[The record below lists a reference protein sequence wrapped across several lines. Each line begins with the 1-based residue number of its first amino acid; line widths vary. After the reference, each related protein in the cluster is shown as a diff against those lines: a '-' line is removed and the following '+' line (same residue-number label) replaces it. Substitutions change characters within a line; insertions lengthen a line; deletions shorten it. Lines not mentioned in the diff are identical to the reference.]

1 MKANQL
7 ILFGI
12 LFLGI
17 TSVKAQ
23 QKKSLSL
30 DEAIHLAWEKSNEV
44 NLANAK
50 VTTKKYE
57 LQSVKNHIYPDLKV
71 SAQYQRLTK
80 ASIDMK
86 NNSSSS
92 DSESDSKAP
101 KVDQLVLGQI
111 NASLPIFSGFKLQN
125 SIKVSDNLYQ
135 AETANALQTKEE
147 TTMKVI
153 NYYVALYKA
162 QKTVELLNENYKSA
176 QQRVKDFTE
185 LEKNEIVPKND
196 LLKTQLQL
204 SKVQL
209 SLDKANSDLNVINYE
224 LASLLKLDP
233 KTIIEVKESD
243 FATFDM
249 NNIPTDENPAL
260 ENRKDLEALRYQE
273 KASLAN
279 IKVARSGYYPS
290 LSLVGGYTT
299 LDLKN
304 VINVQNAM
312 NFGIGLSYNLS
323 NIFKNGTEV
332 KVAKSKAAEIQNSE
346 MMLTDYI
353 KIQVQ
358 KALED
363 YDLSIKQN
371 DVYTE
376 ALEQA
381 TENYRIIKDKYDNGL
396 SDTNDL
402 LEADVEQLSSKINK
416 AVAKAN
422 VIQKYYNLLAVT
434 GQLNQT
440 FNLSKI

>member
-57 LQSVKNHIYPDLKV
+57 LQSVKNHIYPDLKA

-363 YDLSIKQN
+363 YDLSVKQN

>member
-1 MKANQL
+1 MKANHL
-7 ILFGI
+7 LLFGF

-17 TSVKAQ
+17 TAAEAQ
-23 QKKSLSL
+23 EKKSLTL

-57 LQSVKNHIYPDLKV
+57 LQSVKNNRYPDLKA

-80 ASIDMK
+80 ASIDLK
-86 NNSSSS
+86 NNSSDESG
-92 DSESDSKAP
+92 SDSKAP
-101 KVDQLVLGQI
+101 NVDQLVLGQI
-111 NASLPIFSGFKLQN
+111 NANLPIFSGFKLQN
-125 SIKVSDNLYQ
+125 SIKVSDNLYK
-135 AETANALQTKEE
+135 AEAANAMQTKEE
-147 TTMKVI
+147 TAMEVI

-176 QQRVKDFTE
+176 EQRVKDFTE

-209 SLDKANSDLNVINYE
+209 SLDQAKSDLNVTNYK
-224 LASLLKLDP
+224 LASLLKLNPETEID
-233 KTIIEVKESD
+233 IQESD
-243 FATFDM
+243 LAAFEL

-260 ENRKDLEALRYQE
+260 ENRKDLEALRFQE
-273 KASLAN
+273 KASLEN

-290 LSLVGGYTT
+290 LSLIAGYTT

-304 VINVQNAM
+304 VVTVQNAM
-312 NFGIGLSYNLS
+312 NFGIGLSYNIS
-323 NIFKNGTEV
+323 DIFKNGTEV
-332 KVAKSKAAEIQNSE
+332 KVAKSKAAEVQNSE

-358 KALED
+358 QALED
-363 YDLSIKQN
+363 YDLAVKQN
-371 DVYTE
+371 AVYSE
-376 ALEQA
+376 AVEQA
-381 TENYRIIKDKYDNGL
+381 TENYRILKDKYDNGL

-402 LEADVEQLSSKINK
+402 LEADVEQLSATINK

-422 VIQKYYNLLAVT
+422 VIQKYYSVLAVT
-434 GQLNQT
+434 GQLTQT

>member
-7 ILFGI
+7 VLFGV

-17 TSVKAQ
+17 TSIEAQ
-23 QKKSLSL
+23 EKKSFTL

-57 LQSVKNHIYPDLKV
+57 LQSVKNNKYPDLKA

-80 ASIDMK
+80 ASINMK
-86 NNSSSS
+86 SNSESS
-92 DSESDSKAP
+92 DSESDTKAP
-101 KVDQLVLGQI
+101 NVDQLVLGQI
-111 NASLPIFSGFKLQN
+111 NATLPVFSGFKLKN

-147 TTMKVI
+147 TAMKVI
-153 NYYVALYKA
+153 NYYVTLYKA
-162 QKTVELLNENYKSA
+162 QKTVELLQENHKSA
-176 QQRVKDFTE
+176 EQRVKDFTE

-209 SLDKANSDLNVINYE
+209 SLDQAKSDLNVVNYE
-224 LASLLKLDP
+224 LANLLKLDP
-233 KTIIEVKESD
+233 KTEIDIKESD
-243 FATFDM
+243 FSNFEMA
-249 NNIPTDENPAL
+249 NIPLDENPAL
-260 ENRKDLEALRYQE
+260 ENRKDLEALRFQE

-290 LSLVGGYTT
+290 LSLIAGYTT

-304 VINVQNAM
+304 VVTVQNAM
-312 NFGIGLSYNLS
+312 NFGIGLSYNIS
-323 NIFKNGTEV
+323 GIFKNGTEV
-332 KVAKSKAAEIQNSE
+332 KVAKSQAEEIQTSE

-363 YDLSIKQN
+363 YDLAVKQN
-371 DVYTE
+371 VVYTE
-376 ALEQA
+376 AVEQA
-381 TENYRIIKDKYDNGL
+381 TENYRILKDKYDNGL
-396 SDTNDL
+396 ADTNDL

-422 VIQKYYNLLAVT
+422 VTQKYYNLLSVT

-440 FNLSKI
+440 FKLSKI

>member
-7 ILFGI
+7 VLFGI

-17 TSVKAQ
+17 TSIEAQ
-23 QKKSLSL
+23 EKKSLTL

-50 VTTKKYE
+50 VTTKKHE
-57 LQSVKNHIYPDLKV
+57 LQSVKNNRYPDLKA

-80 ASIDMK
+80 ASINLK
-86 NNSSSS
+86 SNSSSS
-92 DSESDSKAP
+92 DSESDTKSP
-101 KVDQLVLGQI
+101 KINQLVLGQI
-111 NASLPIFSGFKLQN
+111 NASLPIFSGFKLTN
-125 SIKVSDNLYQ
+125 SIKVSDNLYL

-147 TTMKVI
+147 TAMQVI
-153 NYYVALYKA
+153 NYYVTLYKA
-162 QKTVELLNENYKSA
+162 QKTVELLVENHKSA
-176 QQRVKDFTE
+176 EQRVKDFTE
-185 LEKNEIVPKND
+185 LEKNEIIAKND

-209 SLDKANSDLNVINYE
+209 SLDKAKSDLNIINYE
-224 LASLLKLDP
+224 LASLLKLNPTTKID
-233 KTIIEVKESD
+233 IKESD
-243 FATFDM
+243 FSNFEMT
-249 NNIPTDENPAL
+249 NIPTDENPAL
-260 ENRKDLEALRYQE
+260 ENRKDLEALRFQE

-290 LSLVGGYTT
+290 LSLIGGYTT

-304 VINVQNAM
+304 VVTVQNAM
-312 NFGIGLSYNLS
+312 NFGIGISYNIS
-323 NIFKNGTEV
+323 DIFKNGTEV
-332 KVAKSKAAEIQNSE
+332 KVAKSKAEEIQNSE

-353 KIQVQ
+353 KVQVQ

-363 YDLSIKQN
+363 YDLSVKQN
-371 DVYTE
+371 VVYTQ
-376 ALEQA
+376 AVEQT
-381 TENYRIIKDKYDNGL
+381 TENYRILKDKYDNGL
-396 SDTNDL
+396 ADTNDL
-402 LEADVEQLSSKINK
+402 LDADVEQLSSKINK

-422 VIQKYYNLLAVT
+422 VIQKYYSLLAVT